1 MFMELLKN
9 RLLESNINVKFKYIK
24 ILVKA
29 YLYIKLIIIE
39 ILDKAR
45 EK

>member
-1 MFMELLKN
+1 MFIKLLKN
-9 RLLESNINVKFKYIK
+9 RLLEPNINEKFKYIK

-29 YLYIKLIIIE
+29 YLCIKLIIIE
-39 ILDKAR
+39 ILDKTR